1 MWWIASIYS
10 SLSRCLICKSLYNPL
25 LTTNIGYF
33 CKNLSPHVDKACHFL
48 YPINEMIGKE
58 KMVTV
63 GVSHCWDTVCR
74 GEDLVWDSHEQRV
87 EQSIQPAG
95 KAINIARTLAWIGR
109 SSTIAGLWGADDHRQ
124 MLRSLSP
131 LKRFV
136 KVKCT
141 VVPGRTRQNITIV
154 DTAKCREIHMR
165 FPNALIS
172 SRTLKLLQ
180 RDLTKIV
187 TRNSYCVWAGS
198 MGPDQYQPEIL
209 RMLETCL
216 DLKARLVIDTSG
228 SILGQIVSNGNIWVM
243 KPNVSELRSL
253 LGENIADRPIS
264 LAKAGKQLLSK
275 VRNVLISRAGKGAIL
290 VTEDAVFRA
299 RCLNRH
305 RKVHCTVGCGDALL
319 AGFLHG
325 LLSGSSKR
333 LALRTALQV
342 ATAKAWDLTD
352 SLTWNQARK
361 SIKVDVQSV

>member
-1 MWWIASIYS
+1 M
-10 SLSRCLICKSLYNPL
+10 
-25 LTTNIGYF
+25 TGNIGHF
-33 CKNLSPHVDKACHFL
+33 CNTLSPHVDKACHFL
-48 YPINEMIGKE
+48 YLIDEMIE
-58 KMVTV
+58 RRKMVTV

-95 KAINIARTLAWIGR
+95 KAINVSRTLAWMGR

-131 LKRFV
+131 LRRLV
-136 KVKCT
+136 RVKCT

-154 DTAKCREIHMR
+154 DTAKCREIHLR
-165 FPNALIS
+165 FPSALIS
-172 SRTLKLLQ
+172 TKTLKLLKH
-180 RDLTKIV
+180 DLTKLV
-187 TRNSYCVWAGS
+187 TRDSYCVWAGS

-216 DLKARLVIDTSG
+216 DLKARLVVDTSG
-228 SILGQIVSNGNIWVM
+228 SILGQIVSNGNIWLV

-253 LGENIADRPIS
+253 LGQNIADRPIS
-264 LAKAGKQLLSK
+264 LAKAAKQLLSK
-275 VRNVLISRAGKGAIL
+275 VRNVLISRAGRGAIL
-290 VTEDAVFRA
+290 VTRDAVFRA

-333 LALRTALQV
+333 LALRTAVQV
-342 ATAKAWDLTD
+342 ATAKAWGLTD
-352 SLTWNQARK
+352 SLTWSQARK
-361 SIKVDVQSV
+361 SINVDVQSV

>member
-1 MWWIASIYS
+1 MA
-10 SLSRCLICKSLYNPL
+10 
-25 LTTNIGYF
+25 
-33 CKNLSPHVDKACHFL
+33 
-48 YPINEMIGKE
+48 GKE
-58 KMVTV
+58 KMITV
-63 GVSHCWDTVCR
+63 GVSHCWDTMCR
-74 GEDLVWDSHEQRV
+74 GENLIWDSHEQRV

-95 KAINIARTLAWIGR
+95 KAINLSRTLAWIGR
-109 SSTIAGLWGADDHRQ
+109 SSTITGLWGADDHRQ

-131 LKRFV
+131 LRRFV

-165 FPNALIS
+165 FPSELIS
-172 SRTLKLLQ
+172 TGTLKLLQ

-187 TRNSYCVWAGS
+187 TRNSYCIWAGS

-209 RMLETCL
+209 RMLGICL

-264 LAKAGKQLLSK
+264 LAKAGKQLLSR
-275 VRNVLISRAGKGAIL
+275 VRNVLISRADMGAIL
-290 VTEDAVFRA
+290 VTKGAVFRA
-299 RCLNRH
+299 RCLNRQK
-305 RKVHCTVGCGDALL
+305 KVHSTVGCGDALL

-325 LLSGSSKR
+325 LVSGSSKK
-333 LALRTALQV
+333 LALRTALQA

>member
-1 MWWIASIYS
+1 
-10 SLSRCLICKSLYNPL
+10 
-25 LTTNIGYF
+25 
-33 CKNLSPHVDKACHFL
+33 
-48 YPINEMIGKE
+48 
-58 KMVTV
+58 MVTV

-95 KAINIARTLAWIGR
+95 KAINISRTLAWIGR
-109 SSTIAGLWGADDHRQ
+109 SSTITGLWGADDHRQ

-131 LKRFV
+131 LRRFV

-154 DTAKCREIHMR
+154 DTAKCREIHLR
-165 FPNALIS
+165 FPSPLIS
-172 SRTLKLLQ
+172 TRTLKLLQ
-180 RDLTKIV
+180 SDLTKIV

-209 RMLETCL
+209 RMLETCRN
-216 DLKARLVIDTSG
+216 LKARLVVDTSG
-228 SILGQIVSNGNIWVM
+228 SILGQIVSNGNILVM

-253 LGENIADRPIS
+253 LGENIADRPTR
-264 LAKAGKQLLSK
+264 KQLLSK
-275 VRNVLISRAGKGAIL
+275 VRNVLISRADRGAIL

-305 RKVHCTVGCGDALL
+305 RNVHCTVGCGDALL

-325 LLSGSSKR
+325 LVSGSSKR
-333 LALRTALQV
+333 LALRTAVQV
-342 ATAKAWDLTD
+342 ATAKAWDITD

>member
-1 MWWIASIYS
+1 MA
-10 SLSRCLICKSLYNPL
+10 
-25 LTTNIGYF
+25 
-33 CKNLSPHVDKACHFL
+33 
-48 YPINEMIGKE
+48 GKE
-58 KMVTV
+58 KMITV
-63 GVSHCWDTVCR
+63 GVSHCWDTMCR
-74 GEDLVWDSHEQRV
+74 GENLIWDSHEQRV

-95 KAINIARTLAWIGR
+95 KAINISRTLAWIGR
-109 SSTIAGLWGADDHRQ
+109 SSTITGLWGADDHRQ

-136 KVKCT
+136 KLKCT

-165 FPNALIS
+165 FPSELIS
-172 SRTLKLLQ
+172 TGTLKLLQ

-187 TRNSYCVWAGS
+187 TRNSYCIWAGS

-209 RMLETCL
+209 RMLGICL

-228 SILGQIVSNGNIWVM
+228 SILEQIVSNGNIWVM

-264 LAKAGKQLLSK
+264 LAKAGKQLLSR
-275 VRNVLISRAGKGAIL
+275 VRNVLISRADKGAIL
-290 VTEDAVFRA
+290 VTKGAVFRA
-299 RCLNRH
+299 RCLNRQK
-305 RKVHCTVGCGDALL
+305 KVHSTVGCGDALL

-325 LLSGSSKR
+325 LVSGSSKK
-333 LALRTALQV
+333 LALRTALQA